1 MGWGKGLL
9 RGGKRAGCCGLKSA
23 LRDGDGG
30 RGEGRVHRGGL
41 QGKWR
46 RCRVWGASG
55 LAGGKLQ
62 RAAAVQGGM
71 ESGEAGDFLGLIG
84 VKGG

>member
-1 MGWGKGLL
+1 MGGEEGGECKWGSRCG
-9 RGGKRAGCCGLKSA
+9 RWSVISDRVISNQWSVVSRRSGGFAVL
-23 LRDGDGG
+23 G
-30 RGEGRVHRGGL
+30 R
-41 QGKWR
+41 
-46 RCRVWGASG
+46 
-55 LAGGKLQ
+55 Q

>member
-1 MGWGKGLL
+1 L
-9 RGGKRAGCCGLKSA
+9 RIEQEGGVAA
-23 LRDGDGG
+23 LP
-30 RGEGRVHRGGL
+30 H
-41 QGKWR
+41 
-46 RCRVWGASG
+46 WGASG